1 MSARPETSTDYERA
15 VITQITYR
23 EQTAPETRAAV
34 ERIAT
39 MKPAEPLSVP
49 AYRYR
54 ITHGSR
60 TSSRIVGI

>member
-1 MSARPETSTDYERA
+1 MSAQPQYEMA
-15 VITQITYR
+15 EIESITYR
-23 EQTAPETRAAV
+23 TAPETRAAV
-34 ERIAT
+34 ERIAA

-60 TSSRIVGI
+60 SSSRIVGI